1 MRVVAKQ
8 SRLEIATPAG
18 GGLAMT
24 EGVGLPF
31 GRLAMT
37 EGVGL
42 PFGRLAMIKK
52 KVPKFPNPQ
61 GISGNY
67 SEVIPVDYFFVAFIA
82 EYLLYFL

>member
-18 GGLAMT
+18 GG
-24 EGVGLPF
+24 
-31 GRLAMT
+31 LAMT